1 MGEPVLN
8 SSLIYMD
15 IWGTVGHFL
24 FTLYGYMGE
33 LVFNCYEISMGIWV
47 NRSSSVVKSQQIYMY
62 GEAVLN
68 SYLISMS
75 GWERT
80 EVQVLRN
87 LCEYMGEPVCNSHVI
102 SMSIWVNRGTIV
114 LGYLQG
120 MWRRT
125 EGQLLS

>member
-1 MGEPVLN
+1 
-8 SSLIYMD
+8 
-15 IWGTVGHFL
+15 
-24 FTLYGYMGE
+24 
-33 LVFNCYEISMGIWV
+33 
-47 NRSSSVVKSQQIYMY
+47 MY

-68 SYLISMS
+68 SYLICMS
-75 GWERT
+75 GWVRI
-80 EVQVLRN
+80 EVQVLGN
-87 LCEYMGEPVCNSHVI
+87 LYEYMGEPVCNSHVI